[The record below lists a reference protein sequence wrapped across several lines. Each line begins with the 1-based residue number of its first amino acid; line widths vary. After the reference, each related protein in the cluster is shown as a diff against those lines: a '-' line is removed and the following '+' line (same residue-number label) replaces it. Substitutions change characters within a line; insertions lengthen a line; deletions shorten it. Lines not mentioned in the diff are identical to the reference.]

1 MDPQT
6 FFLPLGLTSLLSVT
20 DFPVGFVQVRPT
32 QQAAGFQSLP
42 PTQMRQRGPSQGAT
56 RAAVN
61 ARPITGQSAVPPAGG
76 QPGPRPMGPGV
87 NRPPTAMQPGAQ
99 VSCLHKLLWFIVII
113 IVSSGEFILQRL
125 KTLLQIC
132 KCHIQVSLK
141 EKLLSKSSRTKQIQ
155 VMWIL
160 TRIHCSRRVAT
171 GSTCRCTALQQVSCN
186 GNLISGE
193 ATCSSS
199 FIRTDFL

>member
-20 DFPVGFVQVRPT
+20 DFAVGFVQVRPT

-61 ARPITGQSAVPPAGG
+61 ARPITGQSAVPPTAGG

-99 VSCLHKLLWFIVII
+99 VSCLHKLLWFVVII
-113 IVSSGEFILQRL
+113 RV
-125 KTLLQIC
+125 
-132 KCHIQVSLK
+132 HIA
-141 EKLLSKSSRTKQIQ
+141 EI
-155 VMWIL
+155 
-160 TRIHCSRRVAT
+160 
-171 GSTCRCTALQQVSCN
+171 
-186 GNLISGE
+186 
-193 ATCSSS
+193 
-199 FIRTDFL
+199 